1 MSGITKI
8 KKGTTSVLILIGLI
22 AMGCNSTNSEEE
34 GATPTFSSGT
44 IAPGGTYS
52 YTFENEGTV
61 EYYCNIHAPDMQG
74 VITISS
80 SASSAERDTVSME
93 GNVFLPGSLTIAP
106 NTEIIW
112 VNNADHDHTVVSG
125 NPSSGDDGNGG
136 GY

>member
-1 MSGITKI
+1 
-8 KKGTTSVLILIGLI
+8 
-22 AMGCNSTNSEEE
+22 MGCSSTNSEE
-34 GATPTFSSGT
+34 GGSAPTFSSGT

-74 VITISS
+74 EITISS
-80 SASSAERDTVSME
+80 TASSAERDTVSME
-93 GNVFLPGSLTIAP
+93 GNVFLPGNLTIAP
-106 NTEIIW
+106 NTEVVWI
-112 VNNADHDHTVVSG
+112 NNADHDHTVVSG